1 MPSSDNRYFYLAH
14 EENHTKLLDRSQ
26 RLWHNKELMKDYLK
40 LLRFIKPHMG
50 QFLVASIFMILSA
63 IFDGVSLGMIVPF
76 TDKIMTNK
84 PIVVPTKVP
93 PFLANIISNINSTSP
108 PVLLKWMI
116 VLVFLLFLV
125 KGLVNFFQS
134 YLMSDI
140 GQKVVRDVRQAL
152 YNKIHNL
159 SMDYFTHKRA
169 GELVSRITNDVKLIE
184 NAVSYGSTDL
194 IYQSAQVVLFTFLI
208 FYIYWKLALF
218 SLVLFPLISFPILKV
233 GKILKKLS
241 HKGQEKMAD
250 INSILME
257 TISGIRIVK
266 AFTAEN
272 YEINKFSNSNVSY
285 YKLSMK
291 GIKRSLLL
299 SPATEIIGVTAGLT
313 ILALAGKDVIAGKI
327 SFGIF
332 GLFLGSLFS
341 LIRPFKKLSQ
351 VNAINQQAMAAVT
364 RIYDVLNAQP
374 SVVEKTGARELP
386 LIRDSVRF
394 EDIWFSYGAHDV
406 LCGINLEVK
415 VGEVLAI
422 VGPSGVG
429 KSTLVDL
436 IPRFYDPQKGRVLVG
451 DSDVREFTFDSLR
464 GQIGIVSQETILF
477 NDTIRANIAYGN
489 PQAQDEKIIEAAK
502 QAYAHEFIKKL
513 PQGYSTVIGDRG
525 VKLSGGERQRI
536 AVARALFKNPPILI
550 LDEATSQLDSESE
563 QLLQQALDKLIQNR
577 TVFVIAHRLS
587 TIRNAHHIIVLNKGQ
602 IAEEGTHSELMD
614 KNGLYKRFFQMQE
627 LRHV

>member
-1 MPSSDNRYFYLAH
+1 
-14 EENHTKLLDRSQ
+14 
-26 RLWHNKELMKDYLK
+26 MKGYLK
-40 LLRFIKPHMG
+40 LLRFIKPHG
-50 QFLVASIFMILSA
+50 FEFILASIFMILSA
-63 IFDGVSLGMIVPF
+63 LFDGVSLGMIVPF

-84 PIVVPTKVP
+84 PIVVPAKLP
-93 PFLANIISNINSTSP
+93 PFLANFILKINSTASLP
-108 PVLLKWMI
+108 LLKWMI
-116 VLVFLLFLV
+116 LFVLLLFIL

-134 YLMSDI
+134 FLMSDI
-140 GQKVVRDVRQAL
+140 GQKVVKDVRQVL
-152 YNKIHNL
+152 YNKMHNL
-159 SMDYFTHKRA
+159 SVDYFTHKRA

-194 IYQSAQVVLFTFLI
+194 IYQSTLAILFTFLI
-208 FYIYWKLALF
+208 FYIYWKLALI
-218 SLVLFPLISFPILKV
+218 SLVLIPAISFPIIKV
-233 GKILKKLS
+233 GRLLKKLS
-241 HKGQEKMAD
+241 YKGQEKMAD

-266 AFTAEN
+266 AFSAEN
-272 YEINKFSNSNVSY
+272 YEINKFRDSNVSY

-299 SPATEIIGVTAGLT
+299 SPVTEILGVMAGLG
-313 ILALAGKDVIAGKI
+313 ILALAGGDVISGKI
-327 SFGIF
+327 SFGVF

-364 RIYDVLNAQP
+364 RIYEVLNTEP
-374 SVVEKTGARELP
+374 SVIEKQGSGEMP
-386 LIRDSVRF
+386 LIKDSVRF
-394 EDIWFSYGAHDV
+394 QEVWFNYGAHDV

-436 IPRFYDPQKGRVLVG
+436 IPRFYDPQRGRVLIDG
-451 DSDVREFTFDSLR
+451 RDIREFTFASLR
-464 GQIGIVSQETILF
+464 RQIGIVSQETILF
-477 NDTIRANIAYGN
+477 NDTIRSNIAYGN
-489 PQAQDEKIIEAAK
+489 PQASDDRVIEAAR
-502 QAYAHEFIKKL
+502 QAYAHEFIKKM

-563 QLLQQALDKLIQNR
+563 QLLQQALDRLIENR

-602 IAEEGTHSELMD
+602 IVEEGAHSLLMD
-614 KNGLYKRFFQMQE
+614 KNGLYKRFFHMQE
-627 LRHV
+627 LRHTQ

>member
-1 MPSSDNRYFYLAH
+1 
-14 EENHTKLLDRSQ
+14 
-26 RLWHNKELMKDYLK
+26 
-40 LLRFIKPHMG
+40 
-50 QFLVASIFMILSA
+50 
-63 IFDGVSLGMIVPF
+63 
-76 TDKIMTNK
+76 
-84 PIVVPTKVP
+84 
-93 PFLANIISNINSTSP
+93 
-108 PVLLKWMI
+108 
-116 VLVFLLFLV
+116 
-125 KGLVNFFQS
+125 
-134 YLMSDI
+134 
-140 GQKVVRDVRQAL
+140 
-152 YNKIHNL
+152 
-159 SMDYFTHKRA
+159 
-169 GELVSRITNDVKLIE
+169 
-184 NAVSYGSTDL
+184 
-194 IYQSAQVVLFTFLI
+194 
-208 FYIYWKLALF
+208 
-218 SLVLFPLISFPILKV
+218 LKV

-266 AFTAEN
+266 AFNAEN
-272 YEINKFSNSNVSY
+272 YEIGKFSNSNTSY

-299 SPATEIIGVTAGLT
+299 SPATEIIGVAAGLT
-313 ILALAGKDVIAGKI
+313 ILALAGKDVIGGKI
-327 SFGIF
+327 SFGVF

-374 SVVEKTGARELP
+374 SVVQKPQAGEMP
-386 LIRDSVRF
+386 LIRGSVKF
-394 EDIWFSYGAHDV
+394 ENVWFNYGAHDV
-406 LCGINLEVK
+406 LCGINLEIK

-436 IPRFYDPQKGRVLVG
+436 IPRFYDPQKGKVLVDG
-451 DSDVREFTFDSLR
+451 RDIRDFSFDSLR
-464 GQIGIVSQETILF
+464 RQIGIVSQETILF
-477 NDTIRANIAYGN
+477 NDTIKANIAYGN
-489 PQAQDEKIIEAAK
+489 PGASDDAVIEAAQ

-513 PQGYSTVIGDRG
+513 PQGYSTFIGDRG

-563 QLLQQALDKLIQNR
+563 QLLQQALDRLIQNR
-577 TVFVIAHRLS
+577 TVFIVAHRLS

-602 IAEEGTHSELMD
+602 IAEEGAHSVLME
-614 KNGLYKRFFQMQE
+614 KNGLYKRFLQMQE
-627 LRHV
+627 MRHVQ